1 MTTDVLPD
9 LLNGVSPEDAAAVL
23 ALGSRMR
30 LAPGAVLFP
39 LGSPADSLY
48 LITHGR
54 VSLTLPMQVGGSD
67 EDILVEERGPGETI
81 GWSAMVPPY
90 RFTLEARAPLD
101 TEVLAFSRAALLD
114 YLAARPIFVA
124 HALEPFEIRSCD
136 ATGIGKNIGNAH
148 DAALIQNAVGF
159 GCGRAIRPFSNHLA

>member
-1 MTTDVLPD
+1 MTTDLLPD
-9 LLNGVSPEDAAAVL
+9 LLSGVSPEDAAQVL

-101 TEVLAFSRAALLD
+101 AEVLAFSRAALLD
-114 YLAARPIFVA
+114 YLAARP
-124 HALEPFEIRSCD
+124 
-136 ATGIGKNIGNAH
+136 
-148 DAALIQNAVGF
+148 AVGQIVMRNIASVIGQRLQVF
-159 GCGRAIRPFSNHLA
+159 QAMWLREMQRSLHLHAMRAQGAAS

>member
-1 MTTDVLPD
+1 MTTDALPD

-101 TEVLAFSRAALLD
+101 AEVLAFSRAALLD
-114 YLAARPIFVA
+114 YLAARPAVGQVVMRNLAAVIGQRLQVFQAMWVRA
-124 HALEPFEIRSCD
+124 MQRSL
-136 ATGIGKNIGNAH
+136 H
-148 DAALIQNAVGF
+148 LDAA
-159 GCGRAIRPFSNHLA
+159 RAEGTVS

>member
-1 MTTDVLPD
+1 MTTDALPD

-48 LITHGR
+48 LIIHGR

-101 TEVLAFSRAALLD
+101 AEVLAFSRAALLD
-114 YLAARPIFVA
+114 YLAARP
-124 HALEPFEIRSCD
+124 
-136 ATGIGKNIGNAH
+136 
-148 DAALIQNAVGF
+148 AVGQVVMRNLASVIGQRLQVF
-159 GCGRAIRPFSNHLA
+159 QAMWVRAMQHSLHLHAARAEGAVS

>member
-1 MTTDVLPD
+1 MTTNVLPD

-23 ALGSRMR
+23 ELGSRMR

-39 LGSPADSLY
+39 LGAPADSLY
-48 LITHGR
+48 LITQGR

-67 EDILVEERGPGETI
+67 QDILVEERGPGETI

-101 TEVLAFSRAALLD
+101 AEVLAFSRAALLD
-114 YLAARPIFVA
+114 YLAARP
-124 HALEPFEIRSCD
+124 
-136 ATGIGKNIGNAH
+136 
-148 DAALIQNAVGF
+148 AVGQIVMRNLASVIGQRLQVF
-159 GCGRAIRPFSNHLA
+159 QAMWVRAMQRSLHLHAARAEGAVS

>member
-1 MTTDVLPD
+1 MTTDLVPD
-9 LLNGVSPEDAAAVL
+9 LLSGVSPEDAAQVL

-101 TEVLAFSRAALLD
+101 AEVLAFSRAALLD
-114 YLAARPIFVA
+114 YLAARP
-124 HALEPFEIRSCD
+124 
-136 ATGIGKNIGNAH
+136 
-148 DAALIQNAVGF
+148 AVGQIVMRNIASVIGQRLQVF
-159 GCGRAIRPFSNHLA
+159 QAMWLREMQRSLHLHAMRAEGAAS

>member
-1 MTTDVLPD
+1 MTTDLLPD
-9 LLNGVSPEDAAAVL
+9 LLSGVSPEDAAQVL

-101 TEVLAFSRAALLD
+101 AEVLAFSRAALLD
-114 YLAARPIFVA
+114 YLAARP
-124 HALEPFEIRSCD
+124 
-136 ATGIGKNIGNAH
+136 
-148 DAALIQNAVGF
+148 AVGQIVMRNIASVIGQRLQVF
-159 GCGRAIRPFSNHLA
+159 QAMWLREMQRSLHLHAMRAAGAAS

>member
-1 MTTDVLPD
+1 MTTDLLPD
-9 LLNGVSPEDAAAVL
+9 LLSGVSPEDAAQVL

-101 TEVLAFSRAALLD
+101 AEVLAFSRAALLD
-114 YLAARPIFVA
+114 YLAARP
-124 HALEPFEIRSCD
+124 
-136 ATGIGKNIGNAH
+136 
-148 DAALIQNAVGF
+148 AVGQIVMRNIASVIGQRLQVF
-159 GCGRAIRPFSNHLA
+159 QAMWLREMQRSLHLHAMRAEGAAS